1 MRRLANVLPP
11 GISMTC
17 RGARP
22 EQKRVGHDGG
32 FVPDWSA
39 PGTAQKAVP
48 SAMLHKG
55 AEAFVVALPGPS
67 RAPCPRVRIQQLGF
81 VV

>member
-1 MRRLANVLPP
+1 
-11 GISMTC
+11 
-17 RGARP
+17 
-22 EQKRVGHDGG
+22 
-32 FVPDWSA
+32 VPDWSA